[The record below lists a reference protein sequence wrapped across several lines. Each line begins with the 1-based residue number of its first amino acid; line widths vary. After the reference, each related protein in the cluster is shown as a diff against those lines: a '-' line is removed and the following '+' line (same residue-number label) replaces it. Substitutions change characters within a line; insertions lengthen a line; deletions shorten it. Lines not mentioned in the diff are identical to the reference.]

1 MRLCIIQV
9 IDRIACTQLGSS
21 REETVEDQKFII
33 PKEGQK
39 IIKMPKSGKRFPD
52 LSGGSSLRP
61 ATVQVPVAVGFDSLV
76 DTDSELEQ
84 IDIDEEVEL
93 DPEHQKSPPTKAR
106 TRKKESR
113 SKPPDVWQ
121 QPNKKK
127 ILSFAA
133 LGGSP
138 PAADTFIG
146 TMSIPAN
153 EEPGKMTQK

>member
-52 LSGGSSLRP
+52 LSGGSSWRP
-61 ATVQVPVAVGFDSLV
+61 ATVQVPVAAGFESLV

-84 IDIDEEVEL
+84 VDVEDDEVEL
-93 DPEHQKSPPTKAR
+93 VPELQKSPPPKTSDE
-106 TRKKESR
+106 KKG
-113 SKPPDVWQ
+113 V
-121 QPNKKK
+121 
-127 ILSFAA
+127 AV
-133 LGGSP
+133 
-138 PAADTFIG
+138 
-146 TMSIPAN
+146 
-153 EEPGKMTQK
+153 